1 MYQLVSELIT
11 TYTKMFKLVVLSVV
25 LAVAAA
31 DPSAVWGTGLAAPL
45 SAGWGAQWT
54 AGVAT
59 PWAASIASPLAAPV
73 ATVTV
78 GGPAH
83 WIRKRSIVAAPWS
96 AAPLAATPLTWG
108 RSWVG
113 PAAAPLSVAAP
124 VAPWGLGVG
133 ARVGHLW

>member
-1 MYQLVSELIT
+1 
-11 TYTKMFKLVVLSVV
+11 MFKLVVLSVV
-25 LAVAAA
+25 LAVAVA
-31 DPSAVWGTGLAAPL
+31 DPSAVWGTGLATPL
-45 SAGWGAQWT
+45 SAGWGAPWNV
-54 AGVAT
+54 GVAT
-59 PWAASIASPLAAPV
+59 PWAASIAAPLAAPV
-73 ATVTV
+73 ATVSV

-83 WIRKRSIVAAPWS
+83 WIKKRSIVAAPWP

-113 PAAAPLSVAAP
+113 PAAPLAVAAP